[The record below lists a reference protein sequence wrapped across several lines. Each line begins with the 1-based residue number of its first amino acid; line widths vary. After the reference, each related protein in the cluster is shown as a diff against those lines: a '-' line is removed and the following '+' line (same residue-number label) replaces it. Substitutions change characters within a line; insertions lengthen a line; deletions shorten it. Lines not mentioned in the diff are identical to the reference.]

1 MVETRIAVLVVGAGS
16 ALRLRMDEM
25 QRRYGYRLDFAKD
38 PFEAAEHLQEHV
50 VHVVVCEAAPSY
62 TAECRFLREI
72 SARSGRHPVLLY
84 VEPDEE
90 EMLLEMLGQGNFYVV
105 RPRATL
111 DEFHRTLREAIE
123 KARLRQDFGG
133 QARHATAA

>member
-1 MVETRIAVLVVGAGS
+1 MVETGIAVLVVGAGP

-25 QRRYGYRLDFAKD
+25 QRRYGYRMDFAKD

-50 VHVVVCEAAPSY
+50 VPVVVCEAAPSY

-72 SARSGRHPVLLY
+72 SARHPVLLY

-90 EMLLEMLGQGNFYVV
+90 EMLLELLGQGNFYVV

-133 QARHATAA
+133 PARHATAA